1 MFRHEYS
8 QSNILHRN
16 TVKRCS
22 KQIVFRSCTKMSDF
36 DLIHVC
42 CENVEELCV
51 KHSNEL
57 IVKVLSNLLMLLID
71 F

>member
-16 TVKRCS
+16 TVKRWS
-22 KQIVFRSCTKMSDF
+22 KWSTKMGDF

>member
-1 MFRHEYS
+1 MG
-8 QSNILHRN
+8 
-16 TVKRCS
+16 
-22 KQIVFRSCTKMSDF
+22 DF